1 MRVCELGRGAGLRAL
16 ERLRH
21 LMGVSAEKEALLHP
35 QRACNRRTEENLGN
49 MIFRRVMLY
58 FPL

>member
-1 MRVCELGRGAGLRAL
+1 
-16 ERLRH
+16 
-21 LMGVSAEKEALLHP
+21 MGVSAEKESLLHP
-35 QRACNRRTEENLGN
+35 QRACNRRTEEDLGN